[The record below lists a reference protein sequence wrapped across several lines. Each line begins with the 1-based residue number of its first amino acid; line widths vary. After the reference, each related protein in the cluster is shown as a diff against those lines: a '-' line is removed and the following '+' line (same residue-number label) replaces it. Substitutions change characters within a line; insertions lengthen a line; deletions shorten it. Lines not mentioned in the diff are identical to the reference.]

1 MSTEQITAAAS
12 GNGRLPDP
20 VANDDGIAID
30 LPLSVRR
37 HWCVLDLDELV
48 EAIAAAGLPREV
60 LVVHRSYA
68 PYGGHRVMHRRASRK
83 TAA

>member
-1 MSTEQITAAAS
+1 MSIETVS
-12 GNGRLPDP
+12 NGNSSTGSHIAVDDQ
-20 VANDDGIAID
+20 VAVD
-30 LPLSVRR
+30 LPLSIRR

-60 LVVHRSYA
+60 LVVHREG
-68 PYGGHRVMHRRASRK
+68 PYGGHRVMHRRPSRR